1 MINNQEEDEFVAV
14 RVQDPRVQNE
24 GSWNSFVDYKIFLHT
39 NSKAFTAK
47 TSCVRRRY
55 SEFSWLKKKLQKN
68 TGLVPVPDLP
78 AKSFFSFINEDFLER
93 RRKGLQAFLDSVVNM
108 TVCLSDSQLHLF
120 LQTQLPVGHIQDC
133 VQGHTPYSVTDAIL
147 TYASSNRGYAQ
158 AQEDDPIKESI
169 LTISYESMES
179 PVPHQPC
186 LQLKETCSPELLS
199 CVDSEPQDCELE
211 RDDKDTVEFLYK
223 ENSSVMVL
231 QGDNHLEAI
240 VEDCVPSEATFYLG
254 ESQNVPESLSLEEQT
269 QQKSCQIQTPVE
281 VHSPMNTDFQ
291 EKCVVDSVFE
301 ECSVREESDKTVDTE
316 DMNVPH
322 PDTEEK
328 VVPHPDTEEKVVP
341 HPDTEEKV
349 VPHPDTEEK
358 VVPHPDTEEK
368 VVPHP
373 DTEEKV
379 VPHPDTEEKVVPH
392 PDTEEKVVPHPD
404 TEEKVVPHPDTEEK
418 VVPHPDTEEKVVPH
432 PDTEEKVFLIRTQR
446 RRLFLIRTQRR
457 RLFLIRTQRRR
468 LVPHPDTEEKVVPH
482 PDTEEKVVPHPD
494 TEEKDVPHPDTE
506 EKVVPHPDTEEKDVP
521 HPDTEEKDVPHPD
534 TEEKDVPHPD
544 TEEKVVPHPDTEE
557 KVVPHP
563 DTEEKD
569 VPHPD
574 TEEKVVPHPDTE
586 EKVEHC
592 ESSVEA
598 NTEKV
603 HFDFKDIDL
612 KDPLLV
618 SATISQE
625 EVLEVCFE
633 KSVLENHVISEVNGL
648 EHVDTTEAPVEDA
661 SCLEEFKSADKE
673 MSDEPERKDE
683 TAYMSEIHEETDNVH
698 PEEEGSDDGLF
709 QHTDQVEL
717 EDDLVE
723 QEVDQVRTKDDS
735 DEDSQSSSN
744 ESIVKVS
751 DEESICDEA
760 EELIHSADGHMET
773 PHEELAHWAEEM
785 QTPRTNILDLHVN
798 GSIVEKDDILAH
810 EEDDLQYITEISD
823 LHRSLDLI
831 SSVTGGDLTEN
842 SDFST
847 LERSCT
853 PELADSGSAEKENV
867 SLLSL
872 DASKEAHEVEVL

>member
-78 AKSFFSFINEDFLER
+78 AKSFFSFMNEDFLER

-358 VVPHPDTEEK
+358 V
-368 VVPHP
+368 
-373 DTEEKV
+373 
-379 VPHPDTEEKVVPH
+379 
-392 PDTEEKVVPHPD
+392 
-404 TEEKVVPHPDTEEK
+404 
-418 VVPHPDTEEKVVPH
+418 
-432 PDTEEKVFLIRTQR
+432 
-446 RRLFLIRTQRR
+446 
-457 RLFLIRTQRRR
+457 
-468 LVPHPDTEEKVVPH
+468 
-482 PDTEEKVVPHPD
+482 
-494 TEEKDVPHPDTE
+494 
-506 EKVVPHPDTEEKDVP
+506 
-521 HPDTEEKDVPHPD
+521 
-534 TEEKDVPHPD
+534 
-544 TEEKVVPHPDTEE
+544 
-557 KVVPHP
+557 
-563 DTEEKD
+563 
-569 VPHPD
+569 
-574 TEEKVVPHPDTE
+574 
-586 EKVEHC
+586 EHC

-603 HFDFKDIDL
+603 HFDFKDSDL

-698 PEEEGSDDGLF
+698 PEVEGSDDGLF

-723 QEVDQVRTKDDS
+723 QEVDLVEQEVDLVRTKDDS

-773 PHEELAHWAEEM
+773 PHEEVAHWAEEM

-853 PELADSGSAEKENV
+853 PELADGGSAEKENV

>member
-147 TYASSNRGYAQ
+147 TYVSSNRGYAQ
-158 AQEDDPIKESI
+158 AQEDDPIKESS
-169 LTISYESMES
+169 LTVSYESMES

-186 LQLKETCSPELLS
+186 LQLKETFSPEHLS

-240 VEDCVPSEATFYLG
+240 VEDCVPSEASFYLG

-291 EKCVVDSVFE
+291 EKCVVDSLFE

-322 PDTEEK
+322 PDTEEKVVPHPDTEEKDTEEKDTEDMNVPHPDTEEKVVPHPDTEEKDTEDMNVPHPDTEEKVVPHPDTEEKDTEEK

-379 VPHPDTEEKVVPH
+379 VPHPDTEEKDTEEKVVPH
-392 PDTEEKVVPHPD
+392 PDTEEKDTEEKVVPHPD
-404 TEEKVVPHPDTEEK
+404 TEEKVVPHPAS
-418 VVPHPDTEEKVVPH
+418 
-432 PDTEEKVFLIRTQR
+432 
-446 RRLFLIRTQRR
+446 
-457 RLFLIRTQRRR
+457 
-468 LVPHPDTEEKVVPH
+468 
-482 PDTEEKVVPHPD
+482 
-494 TEEKDVPHPDTE
+494 
-506 EKVVPHPDTEEKDVP
+506 
-521 HPDTEEKDVPHPD
+521 
-534 TEEKDVPHPD
+534 
-544 TEEKVVPHPDTEE
+544 
-557 KVVPHP
+557 
-563 DTEEKD
+563 
-569 VPHPD
+569 
-574 TEEKVVPHPDTE
+574 EEKVVPHPDTE

-603 HFDFKDIDL
+603 HFDFKDSDL

-683 TAYMSEIHEETDNVH
+683 TAYMSEIHEEADNVH
-698 PEEEGSDDGLF
+698 PEVEGSGDDPF
-709 QHTDQVEL
+709 QHMDQVEL

-723 QEVDQVRTKDDS
+723 QEVDLVRTKDDS

-773 PHEELAHWAEEM
+773 PHEEVAHWAEEV
-785 QTPRTNILDLHVN
+785 QTPRTNILGLHVN
-798 GSIVEKDDILAH
+798 GCIVEKDDILAH

-823 LHRSLDLI
+823 LHTSLDLI

-842 SDFST
+842 SDFSI

-872 DASKEAHEVEVL
+872 DASKEAHEVEML

>member
-1 MINNQEEDEFVAV
+1 MPATVTHAALGRMINNQEEDEFVAV

-147 TYASSNRGYAQ
+147 TYVSSNRGYAQ
-158 AQEDDPIKESI
+158 AQEDDPIKESS
-169 LTISYESMES
+169 LTVSYESMES

-186 LQLKETCSPELLS
+186 LELKETCSPELLS

-291 EKCVVDSVFE
+291 EKCVVDSLFE

-322 PDTEEK
+322 QDTEEK

-368 VVPHP
+368 VAPHPDTEVKIIPHPDTEEEVAPHPASEETVAPHPDTEEKVAPHP

-392 PDTEEKVVPHPD
+392 PDTEEKVAPHPD
-404 TEEKVVPHPDTEEK
+404 TEEKVAPHPDTEEK
-418 VVPHPDTEEKVVPH
+418 VA
-432 PDTEEKVFLIRTQR
+432 
-446 RRLFLIRTQRR
+446 
-457 RLFLIRTQRRR
+457 
-468 LVPHPDTEEKVVPH
+468 
-482 PDTEEKVVPHPD
+482 
-494 TEEKDVPHPDTE
+494 
-506 EKVVPHPDTEEKDVP
+506 
-521 HPDTEEKDVPHPD
+521 
-534 TEEKDVPHPD
+534 
-544 TEEKVVPHPDTEE
+544 
-557 KVVPHP
+557 
-563 DTEEKD
+563 
-569 VPHPD
+569 
-574 TEEKVVPHPDTE
+574 PHPDTE

-603 HFDFKDIDL
+603 HFDFKDSDL

-618 SATISQE
+618 SDTISQE

-661 SCLEEFKSADKE
+661 SCLQEFKSADKE
-673 MSDEPERKDE
+673 MSEEPERKDE
-683 TAYMSEIHEETDNVH
+683 TAYISEIHEETDNVH
-698 PEEEGSDDGLF
+698 PEVEGSGDDLF
-709 QHTDQVEL
+709 QHMDQVEL

-723 QEVDQVRTKDDS
+723 QEADLVRTKDDS

-773 PHEELAHWAEEM
+773 PHEEVAHWAEEV

-798 GSIVEKDDILAH
+798 GCIVEKDDILAH

-823 LHRSLDLI
+823 LHKSLDLI

-842 SDFST
+842 SDFSI

-853 PELADSGSAEKENV
+853 PELADSGGAEKENV

>member
-120 LQTQLPVGHIQDC
+120 LQTQLPVGHILDC

-147 TYASSNRGYAQ
+147 TYVSSNRGYAQ
-158 AQEDDPIKESI
+158 AQEDDPIKESS

-291 EKCVVDSVFE
+291 EKCVVDSLFE

-432 PDTEEKVFLIRTQR
+432 PDTEEKV
-446 RRLFLIRTQRR
+446 
-457 RLFLIRTQRRR
+457 
-468 LVPHPDTEEKVVPH
+468 VPHPDTEEKVVPH

-494 TEEKDVPHPDTE
+494 TEEKV
-506 EKVVPHPDTEEKDVP
+506 
-521 HPDTEEKDVPHPD
+521 
-534 TEEKDVPHPD
+534 VPHPD

-563 DTEEKD
+563 DTEEKVVPHPD
-569 VPHPD
+569 TEEKVVPHPDTEEKVVPHPDTEEKVVPHPDTEEKVVPHPDTEEKVVPHPDTEEKVVPHPDTEEKVVPHPD

-603 HFDFKDIDL
+603 HFDFKDSDL

-698 PEEEGSDDGLF
+698 PEVEGSDDGLF
-709 QHTDQVEL
+709 QHMDQVEL

-723 QEVDQVRTKDDS
+723 QEVDLVRTKDDS

-773 PHEELAHWAEEM
+773 PHEEVAHWAEEV

-798 GSIVEKDDILAH
+798 GCIVEKDDILAH

-831 SSVTGGDLTEN
+831 SSVTGGVLTEN
-842 SDFST
+842 SDFSI

-872 DASKEAHEVEVL
+872 DASNEAHEVEVL

>member
-147 TYASSNRGYAQ
+147 TYVSSNRGYAQ
-158 AQEDDPIKESI
+158 AQEDDPIKESS
-169 LTISYESMES
+169 LTVSYESMES

-186 LQLKETCSPELLS
+186 LQLKETFSPEHLS

-240 VEDCVPSEATFYLG
+240 VEDCVPSEASFYLG

-291 EKCVVDSVFE
+291 EKCVVDSLFE
-301 ECSVREESDKTVDTE
+301 ECSVREESDKTVDTEDMNVPHPDTEEKVVPHPDTEEKDTEEKDTE

-379 VPHPDTEEKVVPH
+379 VPHPDTEEKDTEEKVVPH
-392 PDTEEKVVPHPD
+392 PDTEEKDTEEKVVPHPD
-404 TEEKVVPHPDTEEK
+404 TEEKVVPHPAS
-418 VVPHPDTEEKVVPH
+418 
-432 PDTEEKVFLIRTQR
+432 
-446 RRLFLIRTQRR
+446 
-457 RLFLIRTQRRR
+457 
-468 LVPHPDTEEKVVPH
+468 
-482 PDTEEKVVPHPD
+482 
-494 TEEKDVPHPDTE
+494 
-506 EKVVPHPDTEEKDVP
+506 
-521 HPDTEEKDVPHPD
+521 
-534 TEEKDVPHPD
+534 
-544 TEEKVVPHPDTEE
+544 
-557 KVVPHP
+557 
-563 DTEEKD
+563 
-569 VPHPD
+569 
-574 TEEKVVPHPDTE
+574 EEKVVPHPDTE

-603 HFDFKDIDL
+603 HFDFKDSDL

-683 TAYMSEIHEETDNVH
+683 TAYMSEIHEEADNVH
-698 PEEEGSDDGLF
+698 PEVEGSGDDPF
-709 QHTDQVEL
+709 QHMDQVEL

-723 QEVDQVRTKDDS
+723 QEVDLVRTKDDS

-773 PHEELAHWAEEM
+773 PHEEVAHWAEEV
-785 QTPRTNILDLHVN
+785 QTPRTNILGLHVN
-798 GSIVEKDDILAH
+798 GCIVEKDDILAH

-823 LHRSLDLI
+823 LHTSLDLI

-842 SDFST
+842 SDFSI

-872 DASKEAHEVEVL
+872 DASKEAHEVEML

>member
-147 TYASSNRGYAQ
+147 TYVSSNRGYAQ
-158 AQEDDPIKESI
+158 AQEDDPIKESS
-169 LTISYESMES
+169 LTVSYESMES

-186 LQLKETCSPELLS
+186 LELKETCSPELLS

-291 EKCVVDSVFE
+291 EKCVVDSLFE
-301 ECSVREESDKTVDTE
+301 ECSDTE
-316 DMNVPH
+316 EKVVPHPDTEEKVAPHPDTEEKVVPHPDTEEKIAPH

-349 VPHPDTEEK
+349 APHPDTEVKIIPHPDTEEEVAPHPASEEKVAPHPDTEEK
-358 VVPHPDTEEK
+358 VAPHPDTEEK
-368 VVPHP
+368 VAPHP

-379 VPHPDTEEKVVPH
+379 APHPDTEEKVAPH
-392 PDTEEKVVPHPD
+392 PDTEEKVAPYPDTEEKVAPHPD
-404 TEEKVVPHPDTEEK
+404 TEEKVAPHPDTEEK
-418 VVPHPDTEEKVVPH
+418 VA
-432 PDTEEKVFLIRTQR
+432 
-446 RRLFLIRTQRR
+446 
-457 RLFLIRTQRRR
+457 
-468 LVPHPDTEEKVVPH
+468 
-482 PDTEEKVVPHPD
+482 
-494 TEEKDVPHPDTE
+494 
-506 EKVVPHPDTEEKDVP
+506 
-521 HPDTEEKDVPHPD
+521 
-534 TEEKDVPHPD
+534 
-544 TEEKVVPHPDTEE
+544 
-557 KVVPHP
+557 
-563 DTEEKD
+563 
-569 VPHPD
+569 
-574 TEEKVVPHPDTE
+574 PHPDTE

-603 HFDFKDIDL
+603 HFDFKDSDL

-618 SATISQE
+618 SDTISQE

-661 SCLEEFKSADKE
+661 SCLQEFKSADKE
-673 MSDEPERKDE
+673 MSEEPERKDE
-683 TAYMSEIHEETDNVH
+683 TAYISEIHEETDNVH
-698 PEEEGSDDGLF
+698 PEVEGSGDDLF
-709 QHTDQVEL
+709 QHMDQVEL

-723 QEVDQVRTKDDS
+723 QEADLVRTKDDS

-773 PHEELAHWAEEM
+773 PHEEVAHWAEEV

-798 GSIVEKDDILAH
+798 GCIVEKDDILAH

-823 LHRSLDLI
+823 LHKSLDLI

-842 SDFST
+842 SDFSI

-853 PELADSGSAEKENV
+853 PELADSGGAEKENV

>member
-120 LQTQLPVGHIQDC
+120 LQTQLPVGHILDC

-211 RDDKDTVEFLYK
+211 CDDKDTVEFLYK

-291 EKCVVDSVFE
+291 EKCVFE

-316 DMNVPH
+316 DMNVPRA
-322 PDTEEK
+322 DTEEK
-328 VVPHPDTEEKVVP
+328 VVPRADTEEKVVP
-341 HPDTEEKV
+341 RADTEEKV
-349 VPHPDTEEK
+349 VPRADTEEK
-358 VVPHPDTEEK
+358 VVPRADTEEK
-368 VVPHP
+368 VVPRA

-379 VPHPDTEEKVVPH
+379 VPRADSEEKVVPRADSEEKVVPRADSEEKVVPRADSEEKVVPRADSEEKVVPRADSEEKVVPRADSEEKVVPRADSEEKVVPRADSEEKVVPRADSEEKVVPRADTEEKVVPRA
-392 PDTEEKVVPHPD
+392 DLEEKVVPHAD
-404 TEEKVVPHPDTEEK
+404 M
-418 VVPHPDTEEKVVPH
+418 
-432 PDTEEKVFLIRTQR
+432 
-446 RRLFLIRTQRR
+446 
-457 RLFLIRTQRRR
+457 
-468 LVPHPDTEEKVVPH
+468 
-482 PDTEEKVVPHPD
+482 
-494 TEEKDVPHPDTE
+494 
-506 EKVVPHPDTEEKDVP
+506 
-521 HPDTEEKDVPHPD
+521 
-534 TEEKDVPHPD
+534 
-544 TEEKVVPHPDTEE
+544 
-557 KVVPHP
+557 
-563 DTEEKD
+563 
-569 VPHPD
+569 
-574 TEEKVVPHPDTE
+574 E

-598 NTEKV
+598 NMEKV
-603 HFDFKDIDL
+603 DFDFKDSDL

-625 EVLEVCFE
+625 EVLEVSFE

-661 SCLEEFKSADKE
+661 SCLEEFKSVDKE
-673 MSDEPERKDE
+673 MSDAPERKDE

-698 PEEEGSDDGLF
+698 PEVEGSDDGLF

-723 QEVDQVRTKDDS
+723 QEVDLVRTKDDS

-773 PHEELAHWAEEM
+773 THEELAHWAEEM
-785 QTPRTNILDLHVN
+785 QTPRTNILDLRVN

-853 PELADSGSAEKENV
+853 PELAGSAEKENV

-872 DASKEAHEVEVL
+872 DAANEAHEVEVL

>member
-147 TYASSNRGYAQ
+147 TYVSSNRGYAQ
-158 AQEDDPIKESI
+158 AQEDDPIKESS
-169 LTISYESMES
+169 LTVSYESMES

-199 CVDSEPQDCELE
+199 CVDSEPRDCELE
-211 RDDKDTVEFLYK
+211 RDDKDTVEFLHK

-269 QQKSCQIQTPVE
+269 RQKSRRIQTPVE

-291 EKCVVDSVFE
+291 EKCVVDSLFE
-301 ECSVREESDKTVDTE
+301 ECSVREESDKTVDTK

-432 PDTEEKVFLIRTQR
+432 PDTEEKV
-446 RRLFLIRTQRR
+446 
-457 RLFLIRTQRRR
+457 
-468 LVPHPDTEEKVVPH
+468 VPHPDTEEKVVPH

-494 TEEKDVPHPDTE
+494 TEEKV
-506 EKVVPHPDTEEKDVP
+506 
-521 HPDTEEKDVPHPD
+521 
-534 TEEKDVPHPD
+534 VPHPD

-563 DTEEKD
+563 DTEER
-569 VPHPD
+569 
-574 TEEKVVPHPDTE
+574 VVPHPDTE

-603 HFDFKDIDL
+603 HFDFKDSDL
-612 KDPLLV
+612 KNPLLV

-633 KSVLENHVISEVNGL
+633 KSVLENHVVSEVNGL
-648 EHVDTTEAPVEDA
+648 EHVDSTETPVEDA

-683 TAYMSEIHEETDNVH
+683 MAYMSEIHEETDNVH
-698 PEEEGSDDGLF
+698 PEVEGSDDDLF
-709 QHTDQVEL
+709 QHMDQVEQ
-717 EDDLVE
+717 EDHLVE
-723 QEVDQVRTKDDS
+723 QEVDLVRTKDDS

-751 DEESICDEA
+751 DEESVCDEA
-760 EELIHSADGHMET
+760 EELIHSAEGHMET
-773 PHEELAHWAEEM
+773 PHEEVAHWAEEV
-785 QTPRTNILDLHVN
+785 QTPRANILDLHVN
-798 GSIVEKDDILAH
+798 GCIVEKDDILAH

-823 LHRSLDLI
+823 LHTSLDLI

-842 SDFST
+842 SDFSI

-853 PELADSGSAEKENV
+853 PELADSGSAQKENV
-867 SLLSL
+867 SLQSL

>member
-147 TYASSNRGYAQ
+147 TYVSSNRGYAQ
-158 AQEDDPIKESI
+158 AQEDDPIKESS
-169 LTISYESMES
+169 LTVSYESMES

-186 LQLKETCSPELLS
+186 LQLKETFSPEHLS

-240 VEDCVPSEATFYLG
+240 VEDCVPSEASFYLG

-291 EKCVVDSVFE
+291 EKCVVDSLFE

-322 PDTEEK
+322 PDTEEKVVPHLDTEEKVVPDPASEEKVVPHPASEEKVVPHPDTEEKVVPHPASEEKVVPHPDTEEKVVPHPASEEKVVPHPDTEEKVVPHPDTEEKVVPHPDTEEKVVPHPASEEK

-373 DTEEKV
+373 DTEEK
-379 VPHPDTEEKVVPH
+379 
-392 PDTEEKVVPHPD
+392 
-404 TEEKVVPHPDTEEK
+404 
-418 VVPHPDTEEKVVPH
+418 
-432 PDTEEKVFLIRTQR
+432 
-446 RRLFLIRTQRR
+446 
-457 RLFLIRTQRRR
+457 
-468 LVPHPDTEEKVVPH
+468 
-482 PDTEEKVVPHPD
+482 
-494 TEEKDVPHPDTE
+494 
-506 EKVVPHPDTEEKDVP
+506 
-521 HPDTEEKDVPHPD
+521 
-534 TEEKDVPHPD
+534 
-544 TEEKVVPHPDTEE
+544 
-557 KVVPHP
+557 
-563 DTEEKD
+563 
-569 VPHPD
+569 D

-603 HFDFKDIDL
+603 HFDFKDSDL

-618 SATISQE
+618 SATISQA

-698 PEEEGSDDGLF
+698 PEVEGSGDDLF
-709 QHTDQVEL
+709 QHMDQVEL

-723 QEVDQVRTKDDS
+723 QEVDLVRTKDDS
-735 DEDSQSSSN
+735 DEDNQSSSN

-773 PHEELAHWAEEM
+773 PHEEVAHWAEEV
-785 QTPRTNILDLHVN
+785 QTPRTNILGLHVN
-798 GSIVEKDDILAH
+798 GCIVEKDDILAH

-823 LHRSLDLI
+823 LHTSLDLI

-842 SDFST
+842 SDFSI

-872 DASKEAHEVEVL
+872 DTSKEAHEVEVL

>member
-147 TYASSNRGYAQ
+147 TYVSSNRGYAQ
-158 AQEDDPIKESI
+158 AQEDDPIKESS
-169 LTISYESMES
+169 LTVSYESMES

-186 LQLKETCSPELLS
+186 LQLKETCSRELLS
-199 CVDSEPQDCELE
+199 CVDTEPQDCELE

-291 EKCVVDSVFE
+291 EKCVVDSLFE

-358 VVPHPDTEEK
+358 V
-368 VVPHP
+368 
-373 DTEEKV
+373 
-379 VPHPDTEEKVVPH
+379 
-392 PDTEEKVVPHPD
+392 
-404 TEEKVVPHPDTEEK
+404 
-418 VVPHPDTEEKVVPH
+418 
-432 PDTEEKVFLIRTQR
+432 
-446 RRLFLIRTQRR
+446 
-457 RLFLIRTQRRR
+457 
-468 LVPHPDTEEKVVPH
+468 
-482 PDTEEKVVPHPD
+482 
-494 TEEKDVPHPDTE
+494 
-506 EKVVPHPDTEEKDVP
+506 
-521 HPDTEEKDVPHPD
+521 
-534 TEEKDVPHPD
+534 
-544 TEEKVVPHPDTEE
+544 
-557 KVVPHP
+557 
-563 DTEEKD
+563 
-569 VPHPD
+569 
-574 TEEKVVPHPDTE
+574 
-586 EKVEHC
+586 EHC

-603 HFDFKDIDL
+603 HFDFKDSDL

-625 EVLEVCFE
+625 EVLEVCSE
-633 KSVLENHVISEVNGL
+633 KSVLENHVISEFNGL

-673 MSDEPERKDE
+673 MSDEPE
-683 TAYMSEIHEETDNVH
+683 TAFMSEIHEETGNVH
-698 PEEEGSDDGLF
+698 PEVEGSDDDLF
-709 QHTDQVEL
+709 QHMDQVEL

-723 QEVDQVRTKDDS
+723 QEVDLVRTKDDN

-773 PHEELAHWAEEM
+773 PHEEVAHWAEEV

-798 GSIVEKDDILAH
+798 GCIVEKDDILAH

-842 SDFST
+842 SDFSI

>member
-147 TYASSNRGYAQ
+147 TYVSSNRGYAQ
-158 AQEDDPIKESI
+158 AQEDDPIKESS
-169 LTISYESMES
+169 LTVSYESMES

-186 LQLKETCSPELLS
+186 LQLKETFSPEHLS

-240 VEDCVPSEATFYLG
+240 VEDCVPSEASFYLG

-291 EKCVVDSVFE
+291 EKCVVDSLFE

-322 PDTEEK
+322 PDTEEKVVPHPDTEEKDTEEKVVPHPDTEEKDTEEK

-379 VPHPDTEEKVVPH
+379 VPHPDTEEKDTEEKVVPH
-392 PDTEEKVVPHPD
+392 PDTEEKDTEEKVVPHPD
-404 TEEKVVPHPDTEEK
+404 TEEKVVPHPAS
-418 VVPHPDTEEKVVPH
+418 
-432 PDTEEKVFLIRTQR
+432 
-446 RRLFLIRTQRR
+446 
-457 RLFLIRTQRRR
+457 
-468 LVPHPDTEEKVVPH
+468 
-482 PDTEEKVVPHPD
+482 
-494 TEEKDVPHPDTE
+494 
-506 EKVVPHPDTEEKDVP
+506 
-521 HPDTEEKDVPHPD
+521 
-534 TEEKDVPHPD
+534 
-544 TEEKVVPHPDTEE
+544 
-557 KVVPHP
+557 
-563 DTEEKD
+563 
-569 VPHPD
+569 
-574 TEEKVVPHPDTE
+574 EEKVVPHPDTE

-603 HFDFKDIDL
+603 HFDFKDSDL

-683 TAYMSEIHEETDNVH
+683 TAYMSEIHEEADNVH
-698 PEEEGSDDGLF
+698 PEVEGSGDDPF
-709 QHTDQVEL
+709 QHMDQVEL

-723 QEVDQVRTKDDS
+723 QEVDLVRTKDDS

-773 PHEELAHWAEEM
+773 PHEEVAHWAEEV
-785 QTPRTNILDLHVN
+785 QTPRTNILGLHVN
-798 GSIVEKDDILAH
+798 GCIVEKDDILAH

-823 LHRSLDLI
+823 LHTSLDLI

-842 SDFST
+842 SDFSI

-872 DASKEAHEVEVL
+872 DASKEAHEVEML

>member
-147 TYASSNRGYAQ
+147 TYVSSNRGYAQ
-158 AQEDDPIKESI
+158 AQEDDPIKESS
-169 LTISYESMES
+169 LTVSYESMES

-186 LQLKETCSPELLS
+186 LQLKETFSPEHLS

-240 VEDCVPSEATFYLG
+240 VEDCVPSEASFYLG

-291 EKCVVDSVFE
+291 EKCVVDSLFE
-301 ECSVREESDKTVDTE
+301 ECSVREESDKTVDTEDMNVPHPDTEEKVVPHPDTEEKDTEEKDTEDMNVPHPDTEEKVVPHPDTEEKDTE

-379 VPHPDTEEKVVPH
+379 VPHLDTEEKVVPHPDTEEKDTEEKVVPHPDTEEKVVPH

-432 PDTEEKVFLIRTQR
+432 PDTEEKDTEEKV
-446 RRLFLIRTQRR
+446 
-457 RLFLIRTQRRR
+457 
-468 LVPHPDTEEKVVPH
+468 VPHPDTEEKDTEEKVVPH
-482 PDTEEKVVPHPD
+482 PDTEEKVVPHPAS
-494 TEEKDVPHPDTE
+494 
-506 EKVVPHPDTEEKDVP
+506 
-521 HPDTEEKDVPHPD
+521 
-534 TEEKDVPHPD
+534 
-544 TEEKVVPHPDTEE
+544 
-557 KVVPHP
+557 
-563 DTEEKD
+563 
-569 VPHPD
+569 
-574 TEEKVVPHPDTE
+574 EEKVVPHPDTE

-603 HFDFKDIDL
+603 HFDFKDSDL

-683 TAYMSEIHEETDNVH
+683 TAYMSEIHEEADNVH
-698 PEEEGSDDGLF
+698 PEVEGSGDDPF
-709 QHTDQVEL
+709 QHMDQVEL

-723 QEVDQVRTKDDS
+723 QEVDLVRTKDDS

-773 PHEELAHWAEEM
+773 PHEEVAHWAEEV
-785 QTPRTNILDLHVN
+785 QTPRTNILGLHVN
-798 GSIVEKDDILAH
+798 GCIVEKDDILAH

-823 LHRSLDLI
+823 LHTSLDLI

-842 SDFST
+842 SDFSI

-872 DASKEAHEVEVL
+872 DASKEAHEVEML